1 MPEPVNKPITTS
13 PNTPYQ
19 PYHSHSQPG
28 DDDESP
34 FHGLP
39 SGPLDINTGQF
50 DQSHNWSGV
59 HGKPDTRPGLGV
71 HQSPAMFAQ
80 T

>member
-13 PNTPYQ
+13 PNTQYQ
-19 PYHSHSQPG
+19 PYKPHAQAGGG
-28 DDDESP
+28 DLTP

-39 SGPLDINTGQF
+39 SGPLDLSTGKF
-50 DQSHNWSGV
+50 DPGANWSGD
-59 HGKPDTRPGLGV
+59 HGKADTRPGLGV
-71 HQSPAMFAQ
+71 HQSKAVFQQ